1 MEHGRRVSKP
11 PLISC
16 PVLQALMYPLLVA
29 CKSMS
34 SSRRT
39 AAQQV
44 VDNVR
49 HHSAALVKQVGHST
63 SDNHS
68 LRI

>member
-1 MEHGRRVSKP
+1 
-11 PLISC
+11 
-16 PVLQALMYPLLVA
+16 MYPLLVA

-63 SDNHS
+63 SHNHS
-68 LRI
+68 LRT